1 MAKFV
6 EMDNRVTLSTQME
19 QTIGPV
25 ILINKIDVN
34 PNNIDQFFKTW
45 RGKDVTIMK
54 QQPGFISAQLHRG
67 IAGSCTFINYAVW
80 ESSEHYKNAFNR
92 HTNPSLSAL
101 MDFPAVTV
109 SPHLFRKV
117 GVPGICRD

>member
-1 MAKFV
+1 
-6 EMDNRVTLSTQME
+6 MDNRVTLSTQME

-54 QQPGFISAQLHRG
+54 QQPGFISAQLYRG

-80 ESSEHYKNAFNR
+80 ETSEHYKKAFDR
-92 HTNPSLSAL
+92 PTNPSLSTL

-117 GVPGICRD
+117 AVPGICVD

>member
-6 EMDNRVTLSTQME
+6 EMDDRITLSTQME
-19 QTIGPV
+19 QIVGPV
-25 ILINKIDVN
+25 ILINKIGVN
-34 PNNIDQFFKTW
+34 PNNIDQFFKAW
-45 RGKDVTIMK
+45 KKDATIMK
-54 QQPGFISAQLHRG
+54 QQPGFISAQLYRG

-80 ESSEHYKNAFNR
+80 ETSEHYKKAFDR
-92 HTNPSLSAL
+92 PTNPSLSTL

-117 GVPGICRD
+117 AVPGICVD

>member
-6 EMDNRVTLSTQME
+6 EMDDRVTLSTQME
-19 QTIGPV
+19 QIVGPV
-25 ILINKIDVN
+25 ILINKIGVN
-34 PNNIDQFFKTW
+34 PNNIDQFFKAW
-45 RGKDVTIMK
+45 KKDATIMK
-54 QQPGFISAQLHRG
+54 QQPGFISAQLYRG

-80 ESSEHYKNAFNR
+80 ETSEHYKKAFDR
-92 HTNPSLSAL
+92 PTNPSLSTL

-117 GVPGICRD
+117 AVPGICVD

>member
-6 EMDNRVTLSTQME
+6 EMDDRVTLSTQME
-19 QTIGPV
+19 QIIGPV

-34 PNNIDQFFKTW
+34 PNNIDQFLKAW
-45 RGKDVTIMK
+45 EKDATIMK
-54 QQPGFISAQLHRG
+54 QQPGFSAQLYIG

-80 ESSEHYKNAFNR
+80 ESSEHYKKAFN
-92 HTNPSLSAL
+92 HPTNPSLSTL

-117 GVPGICRD
+117 AVPGICVD

>member
-6 EMDNRVTLSTQME
+6 EMDDRVTLSTQME
-19 QTIGPV
+19 QIVGPV
-25 ILINKIDVN
+25 ILINKIGVN
-34 PNNIDQFFKTW
+34 PNNIDQFLKAW
-45 RGKDVTIMK
+45 KKDATIMK
-54 QQPGFISAQLHRG
+54 QQPGFISAQLYRG

-80 ESSEHYKNAFNR
+80 ETSEHYKKAFDR
-92 HTNPSLSAL
+92 PTNPSLSIL

-117 GVPGICRD
+117 AVPGICVD

>member
-6 EMDNRVTLSTQME
+6 EMDNRVTLLTQMD
-19 QTIGPV
+19 QTIGTA

-34 PNNIDQFFKTW
+34 PNNIDQFLKAW
-45 RGKDVTIMK
+45 KKDATIMK
-54 QQPGFISAQLHRG
+54 QQPGFISAQLYRG

-80 ESSEHYKNAFNR
+80 ETSEHYKKAFDR
-92 HTNPSLSAL
+92 PTNPSLSTL

-117 GVPGICRD
+117 AVPGICVD

>member
-6 EMDNRVTLSTQME
+6 EMDDRVTLSTQME
-19 QTIGPV
+19 QIVGPV
-25 ILINKIDVN
+25 ILINKIGVN
-34 PNNIDQFFKTW
+34 PNNIDQFLKAW
-45 RGKDVTIMK
+45 KKDTTIMK
-54 QQPGFISAQLHRG
+54 QQPGFISAQLYRG

-80 ESSEHYKNAFNR
+80 ETSEHYKKAFDR
-92 HTNPSLSAL
+92 PTNPSLSTL

-117 GVPGICRD
+117 AVPGICVD

>member
-6 EMDNRVTLSTQME
+6 EMDDRVTLSTQME
-19 QTIGPV
+19 QIVGPV
-25 ILINKIDVN
+25 ILINKIGVN
-34 PNNIDQFFKTW
+34 PNNIDQFLKAW
-45 RGKDVTIMK
+45 KKDATIMK
-54 QQPGFISAQLHRG
+54 QQPGFISAQLYRG

-80 ESSEHYKNAFNR
+80 ETSEHYKKAFDR
-92 HTNPSLSAL
+92 PTNPSLSTL

-117 GVPGICRD
+117 AVPGICVD